1 MDQTRSEDLF
11 RPVKTGRVSEQIV
24 DRISTAI
31 RGGVFKIGD
40 RLPAERVLTEQL
52 NVSRVTL
59 RDALRTLEAR
69 GLITIRVGSGGG
81 AFVTAPGPQLVA
93 EGMVDMLALSQITAP
108 EVTEARQI
116 FELAIIPTICERATD
131 EDLAMLT
138 SICDRSDAALAN
150 GTFDLALSA
159 EFHVALART
168 THNHAIELMAGALQ
182 GPMHA
187 SLEAAQAISP
197 HRGDKGISE
206 HREIIAAIASRDVEH
221 AEAVMSEHLN
231 RTARRLRTSTRARAR
246 SSRAR

>member
-1 MDQTRSEDLF
+1 MDQVREDLF

-31 RGGVFKIGD
+31 RDGVFKIGD

-81 AFVTAPGPQLVA
+81 AFVTAPDPQLIA
-93 EGMVDMLALSQITAP
+93 EGMVDMLALSSLTAP

-116 FELAIIPTICERATD
+116 FELAIIPTVCERATE
-131 EDLAMLT
+131 EDLARLT

-150 GTFDLALSA
+150 GTFDVALSA
-159 EFHVALART
+159 EFHVALASA

-182 GPMHA
+182 APLHA

-197 HRGDKGISE
+197 HRGDKGITE
-206 HREIIAAIASRDVEH
+206 HREIIAAIAARDVER
-221 AEAVMSEHLN
+221 AAAVMSEHLS
-231 RTARRLRTSTRARAR
+231 RTARRLRSTTKARTR
-246 SSRAR
+246 PSRTR